1 VNMRGRTSKE
11 DFGMNDDCIWSHT
24 HRMYLIGS
32 NTIKF
37 PFFIPKDFPRDALK
51 RQDREKLLRFI
62 DDENAKLQY
71 TWLESLSFLGV
82 FLLYPPVA
90 NMYHQHMR
98 KKKFLMLQDDLY
110 HYFSPQFWGDK
121 GENKTIRLG
130 VSSVDHMM
138 AYIDFLDFSQTRQNW
153 EGLKLP
159 MPILLAG
166 NGTFNSP
173 YNVDFQA
180 DVFAKSLVLLKFDFF
195 RDKLPIWLENFNT

>member
-1 VNMRGRTSKE
+1 MRGRTSKE

-62 DDENAKLQY
+62 DDENVKLQY

-110 HYFSPQFWGDK
+110 HYFSP
-121 GENKTIRLG
+121 
-130 VSSVDHMM
+130 
-138 AYIDFLDFSQTRQNW
+138 
-153 EGLKLP
+153 
-159 MPILLAG
+159 
-166 NGTFNSP
+166 
-173 YNVDFQA
+173 
-180 DVFAKSLVLLKFDFF
+180 
-195 RDKLPIWLENFNT
+195 

>member
-1 VNMRGRTSKE
+1 MRGRTSKE

-62 DDENAKLQY
+62 DDENVKLQY
-71 TWLESLSFLGV
+71 TWLESLSFMGI

-90 NMYHQHMR
+90 NMYHHHMR

-110 HYFSPQFWGDK
+110 HYFPPQFWGDK

-180 DVFAKSLVLLKFDFF
+180 DVC
-195 RDKLPIWLENFNT
+195 LENHLSF